1 MISLANK
8 PRHAHKCEKFC
19 ERGKKRK
26 KMRKYCQP
34 NCVVWRSSEKQR
46 ENKKKMKQKR
56 KVKKQKKKKKHTHKN
71 KAKEAPKISR
81 NIKTTLMNT
90 PCAYKAAAL
99 LSSSKG

>member
-1 MISLANK
+1 MISLGNK
-8 PRHAHKCEKFC
+8 RRPAPTAHAPTSVKSFTKE
-19 ERGKKRK
+19 K
-26 KMRKYCQP
+26 KMRKYCQQ
-34 NCVVWRSSEKQR
+34 NCVVWRSEKQR
-46 ENKKKMKQKR
+46 ENKKKMKKKR
-56 KVKKQKKKKKHTHKN
+56 KVKNTLTHKN